1 VGNLNNTNKEETK
14 MRESR
19 KEHLLPL
26 QAGVPYKMANGERRV
41 FDCIEDIAFNGYDL
55 TTGQHTSARHLDI
68 DEFYMEDGVWIT
80 HSYGNVVVS
89 ARAGAGDGN
98 DYPLQA
104 TSMVPEYKRLA
115 RHVLTSDGYEY
126 MYEGD
131 NLGVKALDIIGYIKP
146 LPKEQTANYAWFRD
160 KVALDEY
167 VLVHDSFPIAW
178 NTGAHMSTTE
188 PDLVAYFPTQKHWD
202 NRVPQKIKAGRY
214 LKKYFDL
221 DDDEIRQKASLLT
234 GGHRTLKVLTHWYD
248 MFVAYRTLDVNN
260 IVSSCMTKDC
270 WRPVHPLMVYHE
282 SDVVLVVMY
291 EGDEPKAR
299 ALTNKNTKEFNIIYG
314 QWERMLPMLN
324 AAGYTHGSLDGAKI
338 NKLQRY
344 PYNVRWDDLK
354 ESIEGI
360 RTTEYSNLLMPYI
373 DGHRDHSRGC
383 NNATSVNL
391 YDDYVEI
398 NHKGDYVAN
407 DYENAQCF
415 ALHLHSL
422 SEWCELCEENFPYG
436 DGYYLEHESITCCGY
451 CYHNR
456 TVRVITHVSATRG
469 NSWEVVTEYY
479 ARDNCTYVDE
489 TTEWYMSTDVANQAG
504 WVYSD
509 YHDCWM
515 DKDDCVHMED
525 GDWISEDEEGIVFT
539 YDKEEGEYVYIPK
552 DTKTLDIV
560 DHTTALAA

>member
-1 VGNLNNTNKEETK
+1 

-26 QAGVPYKMANGERRV
+26 KANVPYKMANGERRV

-68 DEFYMEDGVWIT
+68 DEFYIEDGFWRIAREGMQMLVLNRHEREPDNYPFT
-80 HSYGNVVVS
+80 VYDVS
-89 ARAGAGDGN
+89 TSEFE
-98 DYPLQA
+98 A
-104 TSMVPEYKRLA
+104 TGTVSK
-115 RHVLTSDGYEY
+115 DGYHFN
-126 MYEGD
+126 D
-131 NLGVKALDIIGYIKP
+131 SDTNTALGMDIIGYVKP
-146 LPKEQTANYAWFRD
+146 VAKEEIENFKWFRARLVGREYTA
-160 KVALDEY
+160 VAGK
-167 VLVHDSFPIAW
+167 FPIAW
-178 NTGAHMSTTE
+178 NTGAHVSTTE
-188 PDLVAYFPTQKHWD
+188 PDLLAYFPTQKHWD

-214 LKKYFDL
+214 LKKYFPDMG
-221 DDDEIRQKASLLT
+221 DDEIRQKANLLT

-260 IVSSCMTKDC
+260 IVASCMTKDC

-299 ALTNKNTKEFNIIYG
+299 ALVNKNTKEFNIIYG

-344 PYNVRWDDLK
+344 PYNVSWDDLK

-360 RTTEYSNLLMPYI
+360 RSTEYSNLLMPYI

-398 NHKGDYVAN
+398 QKYGDYVAN
-407 DYENAQCF
+407 DYENA
-415 ALHLHSL
+415 SL
-422 SEWCELCEENFPYG
+422 ANKEDDSRMCEVCEEDYSQG
-436 DGYYLEHESITCCGY
+436 DGYYLEYEGIDCCDY
-451 CYHNR
+451 CYHHH
-456 TVRVITHVSATRG
+456 TVRVITHVSGTRG
-469 NSWEVVTEYY
+469 NSWEIVTEYY

-489 TTEWYMSTDVANQAG
+489 TTEWYMSTDIANQAG

-525 GDWISEDEEGIVFT
+525 GDWISVDEEGIVFT
-539 YDKEEGEYVYIPK
+539 YDEEESEYVYIPK
-552 DTKTLDIV
+552 DTKTRDIFTSAPSDNTA
-560 DHTTALAA
+560 DHTIDLALAVALAA